1 MDWVVQCWQ
10 HTLVPRP
17 QVAVGPSQE
26 QPGLGGP
33 HMEAGQQQTPPL
45 EPGRTDASSTH
56 HANKGTRPLQGLHVL
71 HTALKS
77 HQD

>member
-1 MDWVVQCWQ
+1 MDRVVQCWQ
-10 HTLVPRP
+10 HTLVPWP
-17 QVAVGPSQE
+17 QE

-71 HTALKS
+71 HTASKS